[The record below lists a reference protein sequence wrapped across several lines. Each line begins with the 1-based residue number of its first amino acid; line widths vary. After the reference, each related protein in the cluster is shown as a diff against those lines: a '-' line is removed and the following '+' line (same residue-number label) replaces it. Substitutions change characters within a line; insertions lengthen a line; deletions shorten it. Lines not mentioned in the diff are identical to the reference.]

1 MKSVW
6 KNIIVIGYCI
16 IFSIT
21 GLPMKTLEASAIS
34 EKEPKEISGT
44 LEVNLNIAEDEMEK
58 YLEGFR
64 TRYPKV
70 DLQYH
75 YLNDYENDIR
85 TRLDQNKGGDVLFVP
100 GYMKQSEFVEYFE
113 SMGTQ
118 QELSEKYSFL
128 EQCKV
133 VNHVVYGLASDVY
146 LSGLI
151 YNRRVFDSAGIT
163 TTPTTMDEFLED
175 LRLIKER
182 TDAIPFYTNYEAGW
196 TLQYW
201 ENFPYIEMTGNSDY
215 KGTAFLDEKNPF
227 FPGTTHYQVYQ
238 LLYNIVAEGLS
249 EEDPEKTDWAMSKE
263 MLNRGEIG
271 CMVMGSWALEQIKY
285 AGPHGKDISFMPF
298 PNNINGKQYAT
309 VATDYCYAINK
320 KSENKAAAK
329 AFIDYMLEES
339 GYTDEHDT
347 ISIVKA
353 NPYPEVYSQ
362 FDNLIMLYNNGS
374 TPEFARKYDALT
386 SKLNLQDTAE
396 IMRVIASAAGLSDET
411 FDDIMTD
418 WNTRW
423 ESSRTENMVDEDVTD
438 YKTENKEVVMDYE
451 ITFSD
456 AEKEYQKKVKK
467 LKVGYL
473 ENMPPLQ
480 IKKEEE
486 CTGVVRDILD
496 TITENAGLEFEC
508 IAYANTKS
516 MLNAMKQNEIDLI
529 ACMDNSFT
537 EADQIR
543 FSKSYVDSMKVLISN
558 NGHITEKTNP
568 GRAAV
573 VSGEK
578 EYYYNEGKEKQ
589 SYSNLEECVQAVSK
603 KEVDYTITNYY
614 SGNYYTQ
621 KQKDESL
628 KVIPMST
635 SISYGMAF
643 NTDVDSRLISIC
655 NKCIYSIQDARLQM
669 MLLKH
674 MEIEEKITF
683 KQFIEE
689 NFALVLGVVLLFFA
703 LIIWIILI
711 FYREKTRHL
720 EMQEVN
726 AKRYQILAELSNE
739 YIFEYDIAS
748 DTMNFDKK
756 LEKEFRFRNNVKL
769 SQNMEKDGS
778 ALGSFLKCFGECMD
792 QNESKL
798 FCMLRPYDRSGEKPQ
813 WYRMVISIVTDQ
825 KKNPIQ
831 VLGKISSAQEEV
843 EKLEELQEIASRDK
857 LTGIL
862 NREGFEKTRKT
873 VMNVGNGTS
882 ISLAVLDLD
891 NFKGVNDT
899 LGHSGGDAALVKLA
913 KTLDGVV
920 GERGIVA
927 RYGGDEFV
935 VLLIGVCKEEAERL
949 YQKIVFRMRT
959 SITYEQKVRRLSVS
973 LGAVWSAGPKGYEEL
988 FDKADK
994 ELYAIKENGRNNY
1007 GLKEM

>member
-1 MKSVW
+1 MEAVHAE
-6 KNIIVIGYCI
+6 VI
-16 IFSIT
+16 SHEEEET
-21 GLPMKTLEASAIS
+21 G
-34 EKEPKEISGT
+34 EISGV
-44 LEVNLNIAEDEMEK
+44 LEVNLNMSEEDIES

-85 TRLDQNKGGDVLFVP
+85 TRIDQKKGGDVLFVP
-100 GYMKQSEFVEYFE
+100 SYMKQNEYIDNFE
-113 SMGTQ
+113 PMGTQ
-118 QELSEKYSFL
+118 QEMSEKYSFL

-133 VNHVVYGLASDVY
+133 VNHIVYGLASDVY
-146 LSGLI
+146 LSGLL
-151 YNRRVFDSAGIT
+151 YNKRVFDSAGIT
-163 TTPTTMDEFLED
+163 TTPTTMEEFMED

-201 ENFPYIEMTGNSDY
+201 EDFPYIEMTGNSDY
-215 KGTAFLDEKNPF
+215 KGTAYLDEKNPF

-249 EEDPEKTDWAMSKE
+249 EDDPEKTDWAMSKE
-263 MLNRGEIG
+263 MLNRGDIG
-271 CMVMGSWALEQIKY
+271 CMVIGSWALEQVKY
-285 AGPHGKDISFMPF
+285 AGPHGKDIAFMPF

-320 KSENKAAAK
+320 NSKNKAAAK

-339 GYTDEHDT
+339 GYTNDHDT
-347 ISIVKA
+347 ISIVKS

-362 FDNLIMLYNNGS
+362 FDNLVLLYNNGS
-374 TPEFARKYDALT
+374 TPEFSKKYDALT

-423 ESSRTENMVDEDVTD
+423 ESSRTESMVDEDTTN

-451 ITFSD
+451 VTFSD
-456 AEKEYQKKVKK
+456 AEKEYLKEVKS

-480 IKKEEE
+480 MKREEG

-496 TITENAGLEFEC
+496 TITENSGLQFEC
-508 IAYANTKS
+508 VAYTNTKA
-516 MLNAMKQNEIDLI
+516 MLNAMKEKEIDLI

-537 EADQIR
+537 DVEQIR
-543 FSKSYVDSMKVLISN
+543 FSKSYVDSMKVLVAN
-558 NGHITEKTNP
+558 NARITEKTNP

-573 VSGEK
+573 TSGEK
-578 EYYYNEGKEKQ
+578 EYYYNEGKDKWA
-589 SYSNLEECVQAVSK
+589 YHNLEECVQAVSEK
-603 KEVDYTITNYY
+603 DADYTITNYY

-628 KVIPMST
+628 KLIPMST

-643 NTDVDSRLISIC
+643 NTEVDSRLISIC

-683 KQFIEE
+683 KEFIEE
-689 NFALVLGVVLLFFA
+689 NFVVVLAVVLLFFV

-711 FYREKTRHL
+711 FYREKTKHL

-739 YIFEYDIAS
+739 FIFEYDIAK
-748 DTMNFDKK
+748 DNLVFDKK
-756 LEKEFRFRNNVKL
+756 LEEEFRFHSNMKM
-769 SQNMEKDGS
+769 SQIREDDSS
-778 ALGSFLKCFGECMD
+778 ALGSFMKCFRECLD

-798 FCMLRPYDRSGEKPQ
+798 FCMPRPYDRSREKPR
-813 WYRMVISIVTDQ
+813 WYRMVISVVTDQ

-831 VLGKISSAQEEV
+831 VLGKISSAQDEM
-843 EKLEELQEIASRDK
+843 EKLEKLQEIASRDK

-862 NREGFEKTRKT
+862 NREGFEKTRKS
-873 VMNVGNGTS
+873 VMNVGQGTS

-913 KTLDGVV
+913 TTLSSVV

-935 VLLIGVCKEEAERL
+935 VLLVGVRKEEAARL
-949 YQKIVFRMRT
+949 YQRIVLRMRT
-959 SITYEQKVRRLSVS
+959 SITYEHKVRKLSVS
-973 LGAVWSAGPKGYEEL
+973 LGAVWSAYPRTYEQL

-994 ELYAIKENGRNNY
+994 ELYSVKENGRNNY
-1007 GLKEM
+1007 SMKEM